1 MKSGISD
8 AELDALLPYATER
21 QAEYLASIRE
31 HGGQRAAAAA
41 LGCAKSTI
49 DAAVASARKRAADA
63 GWAPENGLTVG
74 NPPGYITGTVTV
86 QEAGGKVERSWKR
99 MSPEAKAALEALERL
114 RIHLCERTRPAPL
127 TSAPQRCEH
136 DVQVT
141 YPIFD
146 PHFGMYAWAPETGQ
160 NYDLSTAFDRLAA
173 GMDRLVSSAPPA
185 AQAVIVNGGD
195 WFHMDDSTNETPE
208 SRNRLDVDGRF
219 EKVFDVGWL
228 ALVRCIDRALERHG
242 HVTLYNVPGNHD
254 PHLTPVMGAVIQ
266 AHYRNEPRVT
276 VVRSPRLCQYHR
288 FGRTLLGFHHGH
300 KIKPTDLPLQ
310 MAADRRDDWSETE
323 FQHWYTGHIHHKSGH
338 ELGGVTVES
347 FRTIAA
353 KDAWHASKGYKGGQ
367 ELTAI
372 VHHFED
378 GEIQRL
384 TCSLRRMSE
393 AA

>member
-1 MKSGISD
+1 MTSGISD

-49 DAAVASARKRAADA
+49 DAAVASARKKAAAA
-63 GWAPENGLTVG
+63 GWAPENGLEVP
-74 NPPGYITGTVTV
+74 NPEGFITGKVTV
-86 QEAGGKVERSWKR
+86 QQRGTTVERVWKR
-99 MSPEAKAALEALERL
+99 MSPSEQAAQDDLERFAQAL
-114 RIHLCERTRPAPL
+114 SERTRPAPL
-127 TSAPQRCEH
+127 MAAPQQCETGLQA
-136 DVQVT
+136 V

-185 AQAVIVNGGD
+185 AQGVIVNGGD

-219 EKVFDVGWL
+219 EKVFDVGCL
-228 ALVRCIDRALERHG
+228 ALVHCVDRALERHG

-276 VVRSPRLCQYHR
+276 VVRSPQLCQYHR
-288 FGRTLLGFHHGH
+288 FGKTLLGLHHGH
-300 KIKPTDLPLQ
+300 KIKPVDLPLQ
-310 MAADRRDDWSETE
+310 MATDCREDWSETE
-323 FQHWYTGHIHHKSGH
+323 FHHWLTGHIHHKSVH
-338 ELGGVTVES
+338 EIGGVTVES
-347 FRTIAA
+347 FRTIAS

-367 ELTAI
+367 ELNAI